1 MLLGVFAGLVVGV
14 LVSFGIVWY
23 LNKTPLPFQNKVDRI
38 ESLPTLTGEEPPLP
52 GKPGDKVED
61 RRRFEFYDILTQ
73 GQGQVSETRSAPSVA
88 ISAAASS
95 PTTPP
100 APPPPPTAPIAADTV
115 LYLQVGAFPKVAD
128 ADRLKAK
135 MSMLGAEVNI
145 QEVNLPEKGIMHRVR
160 IGPFDTP
167 EEMNRVRTRLMD
179 NGVQSSVVKVK
190 TTKGN

>member
-23 LNKTPLPFQNKVDRI
+23 LNKTPLPFQNKVDRM
-38 ESLPTLTGEEPPLP
+38 ESPPALTGEEQPLP
-52 GKPGDKVED
+52 GKPGDKAED

-73 GQGQVSETRSAPSVA
+73 GQGPASAPA
-88 ISAAASS
+88 PSATTASATPAAPS
-95 PTTPP
+95 T
-100 APPPPPTAPIAADTV
+100 APTAPPATDAV

-160 IGPFDTP
+160 IGPFDNL
-167 EEMNRVRTRLMD
+167 EEMNRVRTRLVE
-179 NGVQSSVVKVK
+179 NGVQSSVVKIK
-190 TTKGN
+190 TTKGNQP